1 VGIGRTGDGRRAVAR
16 LDIAFNRHHP
26 PPPVPLRQPWQ
37 THDPGR
43 APVNFSPWISRQG
56 SIGLW
61 PIAGPDP
68 DGKINA
74 WHVSARRACNELMRR
89 WGQVRTEGRGGSGG
103 YIVEAARVA
112 YPDPVWPENVDL
124 DRMLELAFEDRD
136 LDSLDHPIAQKLL
149 GTA

>member
-1 VGIGRTGDGRRAVAR
+1 MRIETLLIKVEEDGEFYLVRP
-16 LDIAFNRHHP
+16 DIAHA
-26 PPPVPLRQPWQ
+26 LR
-37 THDPGR
+37 D
-43 APVNFSPWISRQG
+43 AKIYELYPWISRQG

-74 WHVSARRACNELMRR
+74 WHVSARRACHELMRR
-89 WGQVRTEGRGGSGG
+89 WGQVCTEGRGGSGG
-103 YIVEAARVA
+103 YIVEAARA
-112 YPDPVWPENVDL
+112 PYPDPVWPENVDL

-136 LDSLDHPIAQKLL
+136 LDSLDHPIVQKLL